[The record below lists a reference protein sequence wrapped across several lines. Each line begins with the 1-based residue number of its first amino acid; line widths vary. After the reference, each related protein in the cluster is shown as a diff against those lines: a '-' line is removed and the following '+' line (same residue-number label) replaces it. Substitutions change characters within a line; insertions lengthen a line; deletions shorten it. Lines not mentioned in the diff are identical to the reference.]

1 LLGKLLAAQAE
12 LAATL
17 ADLRRSAGEGT
28 DAGLIAEC
36 EDQRV
41 ALLALQQ
48 GLASASPA
56 ALQTMRREVA
66 AAIGASQAVLQQV
79 RVATAGAAGESAQ
92 LAAASAATRREVQSL
107 HADLFEHR
115 IFDGNLR
122 FTSNEDEEAYR
133 RREAEVRKDMEQQ
146 LAANTP
152 EGNLNAAGAA
162 MGQMLDAHAHGAGNS
177 PDFLPRW
184 NRLVDTTHKHR
195 EALRTEGRSTEE
207 FDRNLGS
214 SVRRYLRDKGLS
226 DAEIEAKLAV
236 VTDPLDAVRPYLR
249 TEQDMESLG
258 ESMNFANR
266 LLPSSATPITAAVP
280 LPPGDAIVPPPG
292 DPASTAPGLDEVM
305 AKFRSTGVAVAP
317 SAGDSGYAH
326 GVNQGLP
333 EGIAVGRVTSG

>member
-1 LLGKLLAAQAE
+1 MLAAQAE

-36 EDQRV
+36 EDQRG

-66 AAIGASQAVLQQV
+66 AAIGASQGVLQQV
-79 RVATAGAAGESAQ
+79 RAATAGAAGESAQ
-92 LAAASAATRREVQSL
+92 LAAAGAATRREVQSL
-107 HADLFEHR
+107 HADLFERR

-133 RREAEVRKDMEQQ
+133 QREAENRKTMERQ

-152 EGNLNAAGAA
+152 EGNLNAAGTA
-162 MGQMLDAHAHGAGNS
+162 MGQMLDAHAHGAGAS

-195 EALRTEGRSTEE
+195 EALRNEGRATDE
-207 FDRNLGS
+207 FDRNLAS

-236 VTDPLDAVRPYLR
+236 ATDPLDAVRPYLKNDDDAK
-249 TEQDMESLG
+249 TLSA
-258 ESMNFANR
+258 SVANR
-266 LLPSSATPITAAVP
+266 NYALTL
-280 LPPGDAIVPPPG
+280 
-292 DPASTAPGLDEVM
+292 
-305 AKFRSTGVAVAP
+305 AVAP
-317 SAGDSGYAH
+317 ITTATMLTNTQSSPASITELAAAPVGLDDVMAVFRAAGVASADESTALAN
-326 GVNQGLP
+326 GVNAAA
-333 EGIAVGRVTSG
+333 ETMAGRAPRTRA